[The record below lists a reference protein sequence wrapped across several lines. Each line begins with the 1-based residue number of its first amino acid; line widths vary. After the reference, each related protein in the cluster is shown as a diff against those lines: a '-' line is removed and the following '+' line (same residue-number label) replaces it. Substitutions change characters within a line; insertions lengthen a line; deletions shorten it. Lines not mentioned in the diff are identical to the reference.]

1 MIHIKNR
8 RNFMV
13 SKQKYTETVYVIF
26 QPDTLAD
33 LNEIT
38 NELEISNSEFIR
50 ELVEDAL
57 NEGTD

>member
-1 MIHIKNR
+1 
-8 RNFMV
+8 MV
-13 SKQKYTETVYVIF
+13 SKQKYTESVLVIF
-26 QPDTLAD
+26 QPDTLED

-38 NELEISNSEFIR
+38 NELEISNLEFIR

>member
-1 MIHIKNR
+1 
-8 RNFMV
+8 MV